1 MTLCPYCG
9 HPTFGSGARC
19 AYHTNPEGRDDWAT
33 GNRAMCDYV
42 HRRIVGPG
50 RRARTRSPF
59 EVVVHDLQTPLV
71 T

>member
-9 HPTFGSGARC
+9 HPTFGSGALC

-42 HRRIVGPG
+42 HRRIVAPG
-50 RRARTRSPF
+50 AAWSSTSHTKVLPRSSGRP
-59 EVVVHDLQTPLV
+59 T
-71 T
+71 